1 MERQLILGL
10 GQETYKMTLEHFVV
24 REGKKVLRHACLR
37 AHTYTHTHIDGDTSE
52 EHTYMSEH
60 R

>member
-24 REGKKVLRHACLR
+24 REGKKVLRHACARTRTRAR
-37 AHTYTHTHIDGDTSE
+37 AHTRTH
-52 EHTYMSEH
+52 
-60 R
+60 